1 MALRSGRLNRVSPH
15 LRELAGAT
23 AGPGAPGRRR
33 GASLESA
40 LGRLDALAVSAARR
54 PVAALAALLAVNLA
68 LLPVFIGAG
77 IAVGDQAFFLRE
89 GAPGTWLSFA
99 ELLLVAGAAR
109 AVGLRDGAP
118 FWGLSAAVFAV
129 FAVDEITQAGLFL
142 SRWLEAQFAVA
153 PASGFNDLDSV
164 LLTVLFA
171 GCGLLMASRARVL
184 AAHPWTLVLLAVG
197 GAFGAASQA
206 LDSFVRPTRWEF
218 VMEESLKLA
227 AEPFFI
233 AAFLVAL
240 ATVLRRPTEDPP
252 AA

>member
-1 MALRSGRLNRVSPH
+1 MAPRGSRLNRASLH
-15 LRELAGAT
+15 SRELAGAT
-23 AGPGAPGRRR
+23 AGAGASRRM
-33 GASLESA
+33 GGYSLESV

-54 PVAALAALLAVNLA
+54 PVAALTALLALNLA

-77 IAVGDQAFFLRE
+77 LAVGDQAFFLRE

-99 ELLLVAGAAR
+99 ELLLVAVAAR
-109 AVGLRDGAP
+109 AVGMRDGAP
-118 FWGLSAAVFAV
+118 FWGLSAAVFLV
-129 FAVDEITQAGLFL
+129 FAVDEITQAGLIL
-142 SRWLEAQFAVA
+142 SKWLEAQFAVA

-171 GCGLLMASRARVL
+171 GCGLLLASRARVL
-184 AAHPWTLVLLAVG
+184 AAHPWTLVLLAGG
-197 GAFGAASQA
+197 GALGAASQA
-206 LDSFVRPTRWEF
+206 LDSFVTPTRWEF

-240 ATVLRRPTEDPP
+240 AAVLQRPTEGAP